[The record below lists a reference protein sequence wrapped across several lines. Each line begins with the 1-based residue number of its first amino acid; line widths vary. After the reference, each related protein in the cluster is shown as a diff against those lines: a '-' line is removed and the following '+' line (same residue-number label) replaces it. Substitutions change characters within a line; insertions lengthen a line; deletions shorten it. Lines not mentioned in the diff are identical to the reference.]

1 MKLYLYIGAI
11 VAALSLLGYSY
22 VKGRIDGKAA
32 VYAKLEKDHIS
43 LVRDGIA
50 IDKEVLSA
58 DDSTLCSLLGGCVM
72 HDDKTH

>member
-11 VAALSLLGYSY
+11 VAALSFSGYLY

-43 LVRDGIA
+43 LVKDGIA

-58 DDSTLCSLLGGCVM
+58 DDSTLLCMLSGDCLPN
-72 HDDKTH
+72 KEP